1 MSGAENGKLSVD
13 RDLIAHLT
21 ELRKRLIVAAVWFV
35 LALAAGLYVSPRLL
49 HFVKTHLGSV
59 KVEWSVF
66 SLSDGLAVYMKC
78 ALMVG
83 LLLSLPVFVYQLWA
97 FARPGMTDSE
107 AKATL
112 MYVPLS
118 VLLFASGVLFGYL
131 VALPMMIAFMI
142 KLNRSIGAH
151 EVYGIQ
157 HYVSFLVSFLL
168 PMGIA
173 FEMPLVLLLLTR
185 IGLLTPGKLKQVRKF
200 AYVGLAVLGSLISP
214 PDFVSHLS
222 VTLPLILL
230 FEISA
235 FVSIRYFRRREKRG
249 LKPALP

>member
-1 MSGAENGKLSVD
+1 MSGRENGKLSAD
-13 RDLIAHLT
+13 RELIAHLT
-21 ELRKRLIVAAVWFV
+21 ELRKRLIVAAAWFV
-35 LALAAGLYVSPRLL
+35 LSLAAGLYASPRLL

-97 FARPGMTDSE
+97 FARPGMTESE

-118 VLLFASGVLFGYL
+118 LLLFAAGVLFGYL

-142 KLNRSIGAH
+142 KLNRSIGAQ

-185 IGLLTPGKLKQVRKF
+185 IGLLTPGKLKQARKF

-235 FVSIRYFRRREKRG
+235 FVSIRYFRRREKRA
-249 LKPALP
+249 LKPAMP